1 MFGFFKN
8 SGTPNVR
15 RIGASEA
22 VACAKIHAPAF
33 AHPWSAS
40 EFESLLCDQSCLAD
54 GAYLGARAKL
64 TGFCLSRRAADEA
77 EILSI
82 AVASDARRGGV
93 GKALLATHLA
103 RLAGCGTKV
112 LFLEVE
118 SGNLPAIG
126 LYQHFGFVEVGQR
139 PAYTRMK
146 DGSLANALIMRRDL
160 T

>member
-1 MFGFFKN
+1 MFSFFKN
-8 SGTPNVR
+8 SRTPYVR
-15 RIGASEA
+15 RIDASEA

-33 AHPWSAS
+33 AHPWSPA
-40 EFESLLCDQSCLAD
+40 EFESLLCDKSCVAD
-54 GAYLGARAKL
+54 GVYLGAQTEL

-82 AVASDARRGGV
+82 AVALDARRSGV

-103 RLAGCGTKV
+103 RLAEYGTKA

-126 LYQHFGFVEVGQR
+126 LYKHFGFVQVGQR

>member
-1 MFGFFKN
+1 MFGFFKKA
-8 SGTPNVR
+8 SAPDVR
-15 RIGASEA
+15 LLRSNEA
-22 VACAKIHAPAF
+22 GACAKIHAPAF

-54 GAYLGARAKL
+54 GAYLGGRTTLA
-64 TGFCLSRRAADEA
+64 GFCLSRRAADEA

-93 GKALLATHLA
+93 GKALLATHMA
-103 RLAGCGTKV
+103 RLAGYGTKT

-126 LYQHFGFVEVGQR
+126 LYKHFGFVQVGRR

-146 DGSLANALIMRRDL
+146 DGSLANALIMRREL
-160 T
+160 A